1 MADKKTLA
9 EDAISKVITALET
22 SADAGSVELY
32 RKIIGENGLCAVVDP
47 EAFYFKMVYP
57 FEQFLSGYIRVEIT
71 DRSELTF
78 LLLHSQFVE
87 RLFLAEIKKREG
99 WACSADKSATI
110 INGLAN
116 FFRTG
121 SEISWNYEC
130 EYTYNLPKT
139 VFKKHESII
148 EYFNAIWQL
157 YYGNSDKYLDWLSS
171 NPVAVAPAKVV
182 E

>member
-1 MADKKTLA
+1 MENKKTPT
-9 EDAISKVITALET
+9 EDAISKVITALAT
-22 SADAGSVELY
+22 SADAENVKLY

-71 DRSELTF
+71 DRSDLTF

-87 RLFLAEIKKREG
+87 RLFISEIKKREG
-99 WACSADKSATI
+99 WACSADKSRAI
-110 INGLAN
+110 IQGLAT
-116 FFRTG
+116 FFRTR
-121 SEISWNYEC
+121 SKIAWNYEGD
-130 EYTYNLPKT
+130 YTYHLPKK
-139 VFKKHESII
+139 VFTTHDSII
-148 EYFNAIWQL
+148 EYFNAIWRL